1 MVVDASVL
9 LQILFGE
16 PGAEAS
22 LRALADAAHLTIAAP
37 TLLEAEI
44 VYGATNDFGTGDVAE
59 LAERLGVEVV
69 PFTREHARAARL
81 AYARFGKGRGHPA
94 RLNFGD
100 CIAYALAQVA
110 GEPLA
115 FVGDD
120 FHRTDLE
127 VRKLG

>member
-1 MVVDASVL
+1 ML

-22 LRALADAAHLTIAAP
+22 LRALAGAAHLRVAAP

-44 VYGATNDFGTGDVAE
+44 VYGATTDFGSRDVLE
-59 LAERLGVEVV
+59 LVERLGIEVV
-69 PFTREHARAARL
+69 PFTREHAMLARF
-81 AYARFGKGRGHPA
+81 AYARYGKGRGHPA

-100 CIAYALAQVA
+100 CISYALAQAVV
-110 GEPLA
+110 EPLA

-120 FHRTDLE
+120 FQHTDLDT
-127 VRKLG
+127 VRLG